1 MMRRLRTIVI
11 VISAMAFA
19 VIGGVAI
26 ASALLPTP
34 PSLVGQEASEP
45 AGTSFVL
52 GPVVADP
59 SNGPD
64 WTVRT
69 YPSKTDWTCAET
81 GRTDGKAFG
90 RAAPDGAIIPLEL
103 PELGS
108 CADVKESN
116 FAIWVNHYPAD
127 GDREARAV
135 IFGAVSDEVARV
147 ALTLDGSLKEL
158 PVTRGAF
165 IDAQPKSAL
174 ADGGVLTVTLAN
186 GSTHDTKLRPPPP
199 PRTPTPP
206 PAG

>member
-1 MMRRLRTIVI
+1 MMRRLRTIVL
-11 VISAMAFA
+11 VIGAMAFA
-19 VIGGVAI
+19 VVGGVAV

-45 AGTSFVL
+45 AGTTFVL

-59 SNGPD
+59 DGGRD

-69 YPSKTDWTCAET
+69 YPSKTDWTCAEV

-90 RAAPDGAIIPLEL
+90 RVDAGDQIIPLEL

-108 CADVKESN
+108 CADINEANVG
-116 FAIWVNHYPAD
+116 IWVNHYPAD
-127 GDREARAV
+127 DDRSALAV
-135 IFGAVSDEVARV
+135 VFGAAAANVARV
-147 ALTLDGSLKEL
+147 ALTLDGSTEDL

-165 IDAQPKSAL
+165 IDVLAKSAL
-174 ADGGVLTVTLAN
+174 GDGAVLTVTLAD
-186 GSTHDTKLRPPPP
+186 GSTHDTKLRPVPP
-199 PRTPTPP
+199 PRTPAPP

>member
-1 MMRRLRTIVI
+1 MMRRLRTIVL

-19 VIGGVAI
+19 VVGGVAV

-45 AGTSFVL
+45 AGTTFVL

-59 SNGPD
+59 DGGRD

-69 YPSKTDWTCAET
+69 YPSKTDWTCAEV
-81 GRTDGKAFG
+81 GRTDGQAFG
-90 RAAPDGAIIPLEL
+90 RADAGDEIIPLEL

-108 CADVKESN
+108 CADINEEHVG
-116 FAIWVNHYPAD
+116 IWVNHYPAD
-127 GDREARAV
+127 DDRSARAV
-135 IFGAVSDEVARV
+135 IFGATSTKVARV
-147 ALTLDGSLKEL
+147 ALTLGGSTNDL

-165 IDAQPKSAL
+165 IDVLAKTAL
-174 ADGGVLTVTLAN
+174 GDGAVLTVTLAD
-186 GSTHDTKLRPPPP
+186 GSTHDTDLRPVPP
-199 PRTPTPP
+199 PRTPDPP

>member
-1 MMRRLRTIVI
+1 MMRRLRTVVL

-19 VIGGVAI
+19 VVGGVAV

-45 AGTSFVL
+45 AGTDFVV

-90 RAAPDGAIIPLEL
+90 RAAPDGEIVALEL

-108 CADVKESN
+108 CADLKEDNS
-116 FAIWVNHYPAD
+116 AIWVNHYPAND
-127 GDREARAV
+127 DRGARAV
-135 IFGAVSDEVARV
+135 IFGAVSADVARV
-147 ALTLDGSLKEL
+147 ALTLGGSPSEL
-158 PVTRGAF
+158 PVVRGAF
-165 IDAQPKSAL
+165 IDVLAKSAL
-174 ADGGVLTVTLAN
+174 GDGGVLTVTLTD

-199 PRTPTPP
+199 PRTLTPP
-206 PAG
+206 PTG

>member
-1 MMRRLRTIVI
+1 MMRRLRTIVL
-11 VISAMAFA
+11 VVSAMAFA
-19 VIGGVAI
+19 VVGGVAV

-59 SNGPD
+59 SNGPN

-81 GRTDGKAFG
+81 GRTDGKDFG
-90 RAAPDGAIIPLEL
+90 RVGPDDEIVALEL

-108 CADVKESN
+108 CADLDEENV
-116 FAIWVNHYPAD
+116 AIWVNHYPASDD
-127 GDREARAV
+127 GSARAV
-135 IFGAVSDEVARV
+135 IFGATSTDVARV
-147 ALTLDGSLKEL
+147 ALTLDGSTNDL

-165 IDAQPKSAL
+165 IDVLAKSAL
-174 ADGGVLTVTLAN
+174 GDGAVLTVTLAD
-186 GSTHDTKLRPPPP
+186 GSTHDTKLRPVPP
-199 PRTPTPP
+199 PRTPAPP